1 MGMKKKRH
9 APTVCAK
16 FCIALTTMLS
26 MKTIVFGNV
35 IKTPNLVIAANTTYT
50 VSENDT
56 LIINSLDMG
65 NDAKFIING
74 IVRFED
80 NGESS
85 DFTMRSQPDTKSFFT
100 NSAWDWKK
108 SLYIENNGKI
118 ECKNFI
124 QSFSTLNNMQA
135 TYKFYNNGAIECQG
149 DFYSDWVDTYTTY
162 QSSCNAKIEAQNIT
176 FQGRAGWTYNGVYK
190 TNNFTLDITQGGNIV
205 NIGSNC
211 GDSKFEVG
219 KLTLK
224 NNVAQINVEELA
236 LLKSIDLTAAYTSV
250 NIQVDGILT
259 EGYITGYD
267 KLLMNGSQNSTI
279 NLCYN
284 PTDGKNFQENGTAFA
299 TKSISTGKVI
309 YLQNDIIANAWN
321 IGSSPK
327 QEGDLQGTFREIGD
341 RISTYEECINGFH
354 VSSLLPIRLT
364 RFTAHGTQ
372 EAINLEWEVATE
384 KNIYNY
390 GVEYSKNGFDWDEI
404 DNVEAFGTS
413 SFAIQYN
420 STITNE
426 FPNGFLYF
434 RLKQVSL
441 DGLELYSDIIVYDN
455 TRSNE
460 TFKTLKVGPL
470 EILYNNSE
478 RRFIEQ

>member
-1 MGMKKKRH
+1 MKKKRN

-16 FCIALTTMLS
+16 FCIALTTML
-26 MKTIVFGNV
+26 TIKITVFGNV
-35 IKTPNLVIAANTTYT
+35 IKTPNLVIEANDTYT
-50 VSENDT
+50 VSPNDT
-56 LIINSLDMG
+56 LIIKTLDMG
-65 NDAKFIING
+65 NYAKLIING
-74 IVRFED
+74 TLRIED
-80 NGESS
+80 NGVIS
-85 DFTMRSQPDTKSFFT
+85 DFKMISTPDTKSFFT
-100 NSAWDWKK
+100 NSAWDWKQN
-108 SLYIENNGKI
+108 LYIENNGKI

-149 DFYSDWVDTYTTY
+149 DFYSDWVEDRYTTY

-190 TNNFTLDITQGGNIV
+190 TENFTIDITQGGTIID
-205 NIGSNC
+205 IGSNC
-211 GDSKFEVG
+211 GTSKFNVQ
-219 KLTLK
+219 KLTLMH
-224 NNVAQINVEELA
+224 NVAQVNIEEVA
-236 LLKSIDLTAAYTSV
+236 LLQSIDLSSMYTSI
-250 NIQVDGILT
+250 NFHVDGILT
-259 EGYITGYD
+259 EGYVWGHE
-267 KLLMNGSQNSTI
+267 KLLINGTDNSTI
-279 NLCYN
+279 SLCYN
-284 PTDGKNFQENGTAFA
+284 PTDGMDFQANGTASA

-364 RFTAHGTQ
+364 TFTAHGSQ

-390 GVEYSKNGFDWDEI
+390 SVEYSKNGFDWDEI

>member
-1 MGMKKKRH
+1 MRMKKKRN

-16 FCIALTTMLS
+16 FCIALTTML
-26 MKTIVFGNV
+26 TIKITVFGNV
-35 IKTPNLVIAANTTYT
+35 IKTPNLVIEANDTYT
-50 VSENDT
+50 VSRTDT
-56 LIINSLDMG
+56 LIIKTLDMG
-65 NDAKFIING
+65 NYAKLIING
-74 IVRFED
+74 TLRIED
-80 NGESS
+80 NGVIS
-85 DFTMRSQPDTKSFFT
+85 DFVLFSDPSIQSFFT
-100 NSAWDWKK
+100 NYPQDWKK
-108 SLYIENNGKI
+108 NLYIENNGKI
-118 ECKNFI
+118 ECNNFK
-124 QSFSTLNNMQA
+124 QSFSDINNMQA
-135 TYKFYNNGAIECQG
+135 TYTFNNNGAIVCEANFQ
-149 DFYSDWVDTYTTY
+149 SDWTNSTTY

-176 FQGRAGWTYNGVYK
+176 FQGRAGWTYNGIYK
-190 TNNFTLDITQGGNIV
+190 ANNFTLDITQGGNIV

-259 EGYITGYD
+259 EGYIAGYN

-390 GVEYSKNGFDWDEI
+390 SVEYSKNGFDWDEI

>member
-1 MGMKKKRH
+1 MRMKKKRN

-16 FCIALTTMLS
+16 FCIALTTML
-26 MKTIVFGNV
+26 TIKITVFGNV
-35 IKTPNLVIAANTTYT
+35 IKTPNLVIEANDTYT
-50 VSENDT
+50 VSRTDT
-56 LIINSLDMG
+56 LIIKTLDMG
-65 NDAKFIING
+65 NYAKLIING
-74 IVRFED
+74 TLRIED
-80 NGESS
+80 NGVIS
-85 DFTMRSQPDTKSFFT
+85 DFVLFSDPSIQSFFT
-100 NSAWDWKK
+100 NYPQDWKK
-108 SLYIENNGKI
+108 NLYIENNGKI
-118 ECKNFI
+118 ECNNFK
-124 QSFSTLNNMQA
+124 QSFSDINNMQA
-135 TYKFYNNGAIECQG
+135 TYTFNNNGAIVCEANFQ
-149 DFYSDWVDTYTTY
+149 SDWTNSTTY

-259 EGYITGYD
+259 EGYIAGYN

>member
-1 MGMKKKRH
+1 MKKKRN

-16 FCIALTTMLS
+16 FCIALTTML
-26 MKTIVFGNV
+26 TIKITVFGNV
-35 IKTPNLVIAANTTYT
+35 IKTPNLVIEANDTYT
-50 VSENDT
+50 VSPNDT
-56 LIINSLDMG
+56 LIIKTLDMG
-65 NDAKFIING
+65 NYAKLIING
-74 IVRFED
+74 TLRIED
-80 NGESS
+80 NGVIS
-85 DFTMRSQPDTKSFFT
+85 DFVLFSDPSIQSFFT
-100 NSAWDWKK
+100 NYPQDWKK
-108 SLYIENNGKI
+108 NLYIENNGKI
-118 ECKNFI
+118 ECNNFK
-124 QSFSTLNNMQA
+124 QSFSDINNMQA
-135 TYKFYNNGAIECQG
+135 TYTFNNNGAIVCEANFQ
-149 DFYSDWVDTYTTY
+149 SDWTNSTTY

-259 EGYITGYD
+259 EGYIAGYN

-390 GVEYSKNGFDWDEI
+390 SVEYSKNGFDWDEI

>member
-35 IKTPNLVIAANTTYT
+35 RITPNLVIAANTTYT

-56 LIINSLDMG
+56 LIINSLDME

-74 IVRFED
+74 ILRFED
-80 NGESS
+80 NGISS
-85 DFTMRSQPDTKSFFT
+85 DFTMRSTPDTKSFFT
-100 NSAWDWKK
+100 NYAWNWKK
-108 SLYIENNGKI
+108 NLYIENNGKI
-118 ECKNFI
+118 ECRNFI
-124 QSFSTLNNMQA
+124 QSFSTVNNMQA

-205 NIGSNC
+205 NIGSSC

-236 LLKSIDLTAAYTSV
+236 LLKSIDLTGTYTSV
-250 NIQVDGILT
+250 NLHVDGTLT
-259 EGYITGYD
+259 EGYIAGYN
-267 KLLMNGSQNSTI
+267 KLLMNGSDNSTI
-279 NLCYN
+279 NLCFN
-284 PTDGKNFQENGTAFA
+284 PTDGMNFQENGTAFA
-299 TKSISTGKVI
+299 TKSNSTGTVI

-321 IGSSPK
+321 SESSPK
-327 QEGDLQGTFREIGD
+327 TEKDIQGMFREIGD

-354 VSSLLPIRLT
+354 LSTLLPIRLT
-364 RFTAHGTQ
+364 SFTVHGSQ

-384 KNIYNY
+384 KNIYY
-390 GVEYSKNGFDWDEI
+390 YDVEYSINGIDWYEI
-404 DNVEAFGTS
+404 DHVEAMGTT
-413 SFAIQYN
+413 SFTTQYN
-420 STITNE
+420 STFTND
-426 FPNGFLYF
+426 FPHGFVYF
-434 RLKQVSL
+434 RLKQITL
-441 DGLELYSDIIVYDN
+441 DSTESYSKTIVYDN
-455 TRSNE
+455 SISNE
-460 TFKTLKVGPL
+460 TFKALKVGPID
-470 EILYNNSE
+470 ILYNNQE
-478 RRFIEQ
+478 RKYIKK